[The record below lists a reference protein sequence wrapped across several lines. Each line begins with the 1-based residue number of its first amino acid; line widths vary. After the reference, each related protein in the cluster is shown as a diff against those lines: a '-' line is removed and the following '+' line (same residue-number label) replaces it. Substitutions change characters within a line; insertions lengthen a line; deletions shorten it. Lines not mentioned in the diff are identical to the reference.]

1 MKYPGR
7 VISGTRPTSNLTTAS
22 AIWCTQDE
30 MQGVYAL
37 NWPGVTLPSL
47 YTFTDITIAPLVAS
61 GIYGA
66 SGPSLAQLIA
76 ASSSTG
82 SLTWQSNTS
91 NFNATSGIITW
102 KVPTTGNYSFE
113 IWGARGGNGAGG
125 PNYLG
130 GYGARM
136 KGTFALNN
144 GDSIKILIGQ
154 MGGAS
159 YGGGG
164 GGTFVTYANNVP
176 LIVAG
181 GGNTASPWSSTASHA
196 VTTTSGVSGSSG
208 LAGGSGGTGGA
219 GGGAC
224 AGGAGLTGDGGA
236 SSCGSTISPKSFT
249 NGGAGGTTCNSIG
262 GFGGGAGSDGCC
274 QGSSGPGGGYSGGG
288 GTNGGSTYGGGGG
301 SYNNGT
307 SQSNDAGNSGTAT
320 RSNNGQVI
328 ITKL

>member
-22 AIWCTQDE
+22 AIWRTQDE

-164 GGTFVTYANNVP
+164 GGTFVAYSNNVP

-181 GGNTASPWSSTASHA
+181 GGNTTSPWSGTSVHASTS
-196 VTTTSGVSGSSG
+196 TSGVDGSVAYAGS
-208 LAGGSGGTGGA
+208 GGSGGNASGSSA
-219 GGGAC
+219 
-224 AGGAGLTGDGGA
+224 AGGAGFTGDGTNT
-236 SSCGSTISPKSFT
+236 SCGSSIAPKSFI

-262 GFGGGAGSDGCC
+262 GFGGGSGSDGCC
-274 QGSSGPGGGYSGGG
+274 QGASGAGGGYSGGAG
-288 GTNGGSTYGGGGG
+288 CSSSSQYGGAGG

-307 SQSNDAGNSGTAT
+307 NQSNDAGNSGTAT